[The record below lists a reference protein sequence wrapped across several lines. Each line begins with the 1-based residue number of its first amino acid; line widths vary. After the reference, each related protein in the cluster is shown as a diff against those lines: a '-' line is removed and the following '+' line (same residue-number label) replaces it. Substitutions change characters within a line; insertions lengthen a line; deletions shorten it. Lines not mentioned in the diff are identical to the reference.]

1 VGQDGILR
9 AGWKPA
15 PGSHFGNAGR
25 RVTNP
30 PQVTNL
36 PHMPAPFVAGFASLS

>member
-1 VGQDGILR
+1 LGPRQSGIVGQDGILR
-9 AGWKPA
+9 GTGSPA
-15 PGSHFGNAGR
+15 R

-36 PHMPAPFVAGFASLS
+36 LHAT